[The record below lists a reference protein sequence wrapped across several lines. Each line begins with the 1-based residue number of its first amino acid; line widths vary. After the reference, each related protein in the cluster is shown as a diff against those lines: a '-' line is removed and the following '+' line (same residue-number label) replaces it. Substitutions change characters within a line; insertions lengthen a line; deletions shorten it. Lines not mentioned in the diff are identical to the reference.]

1 MATWKKAVLVALAAV
16 AGFVP
21 VFTQITYAQT
31 FPELALVLPSGEEVP
46 DEELLEVE
54 GEHSWVYAVGA
65 LIVAILTLI
74 HGCTRRN
81 YHSYEVQVMLDVL
94 YAVNVFMIGAV
105 INEIDRTMH
114 MMR

>member
-1 MATWKKAVLVALAAV
+1 MATLKKAVLVALAAV

-54 GEHSWVYAVGA
+54 GEHPWVYLVGA
-65 LIVAILTLI
+65 LIVGILTLI

-81 YHSYEVQVMLDVL
+81 YPYEVQVMLDAL